1 MASIQFSSVS
11 TARAR
16 TRRKQAAAR
25 RVSFLPGPMSIPIR
39 KLSGVSTKLVSGAER
54 TAAQIKTVQS
64 GQLSLEW
71 VLSFEFLQHHGWS
84 REHPPLFRCRG
95 LIRLAAFIL
104 FGCFS
109 LCQGQVNVLT
119 YHNDNARTGQNV
131 AENIL
136 TPSNVQAA
144 TFGKLFTLSVDG
156 KVDAQP
162 LYVSALNLPGRGIHN
177 VVYAATEHDSVYAFD
192 ADNGTV
198 YWQVSL
204 LRSGESPSDTRSCG
218 QVTPEIGI
226 TATPVIDLTS
236 GPNGTIYIVAMSKD
250 ASSNYYQ
257 RLHALDITTG
267 AEEFG
272 GPVDIAGSYSGSGD
286 NSRGGTV
293 TFDPKQ
299 YKSRPGLLLQNGL
312 VYIGW
317 SSHCDIRPYTG
328 WLMGYN
334 KSTLLQTSIVNFAP
348 NGEGASLWG
357 AGGGIAADSDSNIF
371 VQLANG
377 TFETTLDWRGFPNS
391 SDFGNAFARLST
403 SGSQLQVIDYWTMSN
418 TVSES
423 SRDQDLGSGSL
434 LLLPDL
440 TDANGTV
447 RHLGTGAGKDRNI
460 YVFDRDKMGKFNSQN
475 NNTLYQE
482 LPAGLGGSEFAAPAW
497 FNDKVYYGAVGD
509 VIRAFDVRAA
519 TLSAAPSSTTSP
531 SHTFPSPG
539 VTPSISASGG
549 SNGILWAVENSSPAV
564 LHAYDASNLAT
575 ELYASNQAVSARD
588 QFGDGNK
595 WIAPTIANGKV
606 FVGTTNGV
614 SAFGLLTGA
623 QATIAPAN
631 VSFGPQAIGVSSAPI
646 SVAVMNTGRS
656 ALNVS
661 AIGISGANAADFSA
675 TNSCASP
682 LLPGLNC
689 AVSIKFQPSAGGVRI
704 ASLSLT
710 DDAGNSPQSIALSG
724 FSLAATN
731 TIASNTWAM
740 TSSGTQA
747 LTLLANVISPA
758 GIVQD
763 GSVTF
768 TLMNGTTPV
777 GSSATSG
784 TVSNGRASVTYTLPA
799 NTPAGN
805 YSIQAAYSGT
815 GTLSPSSDDGRTL
828 TVLPPDPASGPFV
841 FVPVTPCRVVDTRNT
856 DGPSGGPKLSGGS
869 IRDFPIASSCFNPP
883 SGTAAYA
890 LNVTVV
896 PDSQLNY
903 LSVWQAGAPKPAVS
917 TLNSDGRIKANA
929 AIVSTGTNGN
939 VSVYATDATHVILD
953 VSGYFVP
960 AGSPAG
966 LAFYSLPSCRVIDT
980 RAGAG
985 VLAGPR
991 MNAGV
996 VRSFPILSSSCNIP
1010 SVAQA
1015 YSLNVTAV
1023 PQAALS
1029 YLTVWPTGQRQPLAS
1044 VLNAPTG
1051 AVTANAT
1058 LTPAGSNG
1066 EISVLATDNTD
1077 LVIDI
1082 NGYFAVPGNGLSLY
1096 ITPACRLLDTRTAAA
1111 GQAFSGTLPVN
1122 VLGSNCALAATAQAA
1137 VFNTTVVPS
1146 VAFPYLTLWPD
1157 GQPQPVV
1164 STLNAYDGAVT
1175 SNMAITAVLNG
1186 YTNAF
1191 GASPTQLILDV
1202 ASYFAP

>member
-1 MASIQFSSVS
+1 
-11 TARAR
+11 
-16 TRRKQAAAR
+16 
-25 RVSFLPGPMSIPIR
+25 L
-39 KLSGVSTKLVSGAER
+39 ER
-54 TAAQIKTVQS
+54 
-64 GQLSLEW
+64 
-71 VLSFEFLQHHGWS
+71 VLSFEFAQHHGWS
-84 REHPPLFRCRG
+84 CEHRPLFRFRG
-95 LIRLAAFIL
+95 LLGLATSIL

-131 AENIL
+131 AESIL

-162 LYVSALNLPGRGIHN
+162 LYVSALSIPGLGIHN
-177 VVYAATEHDSVYAFD
+177 VVYAATEHDSVYALD

-204 LRSGESPSDTRSCG
+204 LKSGESPSDNRSCG

-250 ASSNYYQ
+250 GSGNYYQ

-267 AEEFG
+267 AEGFG
-272 GPVDIAGSYSGSGD
+272 GPVDIAGTYPGLGD
-286 NSRGGTV
+286 NSRGGAV
-293 TFDPKQ
+293 SFDPKQ
-299 YKSRPGLLLQNGL
+299 YKSRPGLLLLNGL

-334 KSTLLQTSIVNFAP
+334 KSTLQQTSIVNFSP

-357 AGGGIAADSDSNIF
+357 AGGGIAANSDGNIF

-377 TFETTLDWRGFPNS
+377 TFETTLDSRGFPSS

-434 LLLPDL
+434 LLLPDV

-447 RHLGTGAGKDRNI
+447 RHLGTGAGKDRNV
-460 YVFDRDKMGKFNSQN
+460 YVFDRDNMGKFNSQSN
-475 NNTLYQE
+475 SSLYQE

-497 FNDKVYYGAVGD
+497 FNGKVYYGAVGD

-519 TLSAAPSSTTSP
+519 NLSSAPSSTTSP

-575 ELYASNQAVSARD
+575 ELYASNQATSARD

-614 SAFGLLTGA
+614 TAFGLLTGP

-631 VSFGPQAIGVSSAPI
+631 VSFGPQAIGALSAPI
-646 SVAVMNTGRS
+646 SVTVMNTGRS

-675 TNSCASP
+675 TNSCAS
-682 LLPGLNC
+682 LLPSGSNC
-689 AVSIKFQPSAGGVRI
+689 AVSIRFQPSAGGVRT

-710 DDAGNSPQSIALSG
+710 DDARNSPQSIALSG
-724 FSLAATN
+724 SSLPATN

-740 TSSGTQA
+740 ANSGSQA
-747 LTLLANVISPA
+747 LTLLANVTTDA
-758 GIVQD
+758 GTVQD

-768 TLMNGTTPV
+768 TLINGTTPV

-784 TVSNGRASVTYTLPA
+784 TVSNGRASATYTLPA
-799 NTPAGN
+799 DTAAGN
-805 YSIQAAYSGT
+805 YTIRAAYSGT
-815 GTLSPSSDDGRTL
+815 NTLSPSSDDERTL

-841 FVPVTPCRVVDTRNT
+841 FVPVTPCRVVDTRNP

-869 IRDFPIASSCFNPP
+869 IRDFPIASSCLNPP
-883 SGTAAYA
+883 SGVAAYA

-903 LSVWQAGAPKPAVS
+903 LTVWKAGTPKPAVS
-917 TLNSDGRIKANA
+917 TLNSDGRTKANA

-953 VSGYFVP
+953 VSGYFLP
-960 AGSPAG
+960 AGSADG
-966 LAFYSLPSCRVIDT
+966 LAFYPLPPCRVVDT
-980 RAGAG
+980 RSGTG
-985 VLAGPR
+985 MLTGPP
-991 MNAGV
+991 MSAGV
-996 VRSFPILSSSCNIP
+996 VRSFPVLSSSCNIP
-1010 SVAQA
+1010 PVAQA
-1015 YSLNVTAV
+1015 YALNLTAV
-1023 PQAALS
+1023 PQTTLG
-1029 YLTVWPTGQRQPLAS
+1029 YLTVWPTGQPQPLAS

-1058 LTPAGSNG
+1058 LTRAGNNG
-1066 EISVLATDNTD
+1066 EISVVATNNTE

-1082 NGYFAVPGNGLSLY
+1082 NGYFAAPGNGLSLY
-1096 ITPACRLLDTRTAAA
+1096 ITPACRLLDTRTATA
-1111 GQAFSGTLPVN
+1111 GQAFSGTLPVK
-1122 VLGSNCALAATAQAA
+1122 VLGGDCVLAATAQAA
-1137 VFNTTVVPS
+1137 VFNATIVPS
-1146 VAFPYLTLWPD
+1146 GPFPYLTLWPD
-1157 GQPQPVV
+1157 GQGQPVV

-1175 SNMAITAVLNG
+1175 SNMAIAAVQNG